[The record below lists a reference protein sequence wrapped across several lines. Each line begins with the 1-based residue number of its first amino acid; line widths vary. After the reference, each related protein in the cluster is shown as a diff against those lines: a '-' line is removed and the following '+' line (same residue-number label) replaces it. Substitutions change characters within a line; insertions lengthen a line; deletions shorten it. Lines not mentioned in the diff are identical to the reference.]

1 MAHTVRRSALI
12 PTLDERS
19 VDAILITRLPN
30 VRYLTGFTG
39 SNAQLIVTAGTSV
52 FFTDGRYTEQSR
64 HEVSDA
70 ELVTYLGVFGEPLAE
85 ACERLGIERLGF
97 EAHDVTVEGLEK
109 LKAASPDVEF
119 VPVGDPV
126 GRLRWVKDPEELEM
140 LREAQ
145 ACSDRAFEDILDILA
160 VGMTERQVS
169 LHLEQALRRG
179 GADALSFESIVAFGE
194 QAAEPHHQPS
204 HRVLEEGDVIKLDFG
219 GLFGGYHADMTRTIA
234 FGSPPP
240 ELRKIHDIVREAQQA
255 GIDAV
260 RPGVTGGEVDAA
272 ARKVI
277 EDAGYGP
284 RFSHGLGHGVGLEIH
299 EGPNF
304 ARAGEDVIPVGA
316 VMTVEPGIYVP
327 GLGGARIE
335 DMVEVVEGGCRVIG
349 TSIRELVEL

>member
-1 MAHTVRRSALI
+1 LI
-12 PTLDERS
+12 TTLDERS

-30 VRYLTGFTG
+30 IRYLTGFTG
-39 SNAQLIVTAGTSV
+39 SNAQVIVTPGTSV
-52 FFTDGRYTEQSR
+52 FFTDGRYTEQSL

-70 ELVTYLGVFGEPLAE
+70 ERVTYLGAFGEPFAE
-85 ACERLGIERLGF
+85 ACGRLGIQRLGF
-97 EAHDVTVEGLEK
+97 EAHDVTVDGLEK

-119 VPVGDPV
+119 VAVGDPV
-126 GRLRWVKDPEELEM
+126 GRLRWVKDQDELEM

-145 ACSDRAFEDILDILA
+145 ACTDRAFDDILDILA

-169 LHLEQALRRG
+169 LNLEQALRRA
-179 GADALSFESIVAFGE
+179 GADGLSFGSIVAFGE
-194 QAAEPHHQPS
+194 KAAEPHHQPS
-204 HRVLEEGDVIKLDFG
+204 YRVLEEGDVITLDFG

-240 ELRKIHDIVREAQQA
+240 ELRKIHDVVREAQQA

-260 RPGVTGGEVDAA
+260 RPGATGGEVDAA

-277 EDAGYGP
+277 EDAGFGP

-304 ARAGEDVIPVGA
+304 ARGGEDVIPVGA
-316 VMTVEPGIYVP
+316 VITVEPGIYVP

-335 DMVEVVEGGCRVIG
+335 DMVEVGEDGCRVIG

>member
-1 MAHTVRRSALI
+1 MRRSALI
-12 PTLDERS
+12 PTLGERS

-39 SNAQLIVTAGTSV
+39 SNAQMIVTDRTSV
-52 FFTDGRYTEQSR
+52 FFTDGRYIEQSR
-64 HEVSDA
+64 HEVPDA
-70 ELVTYLGVFGEPLAE
+70 ERVTYLGAFEEPLAE
-85 ACERLGIERLGF
+85 VCERLGIERLGF
-97 EAHDVTVEGLEK
+97 EAHDVTVDGLEK
-109 LKAASPDVEF
+109 LKAASSGVEF
-119 VPVGDPV
+119 IAVGDPV
-126 GRLRWVKDPEELEM
+126 GRLRWVKDDQEM
-140 LREAQ
+140 ESLREAQ
-145 ACSDRAFEDILDILA
+145 ACTDRAFEDILDILS

-169 LHLEQALRRG
+169 LELEHALRRA
-179 GADALSFESIVAFGE
+179 GADGLSFESIVAFGE
-194 QAAEPHHQPS
+194 QAAEPHHRPT
-204 HRVLEEGDVIKLDFG
+204 HRVLEEGDVIKIDFG

-234 FGSPPP
+234 FGAPPP

-255 GIDAV
+255 GIDSV

-272 ARKVI
+272 ARHVI

-304 ARAGEDVIPVGA
+304 ARGGEDVIPLGA

-335 DMVEVVEGGCRVIG
+335 DMVEVVEDGCRVIG
-349 TSIRELVEL
+349 SSIRELVEL

>member
-1 MAHTVRRSALI
+1 
-12 PTLDERS
+12 

-39 SNAQLIVTAGTSV
+39 SNAQVIVTGQTSV

-64 HEVSDA
+64 HEVPDS
-70 ELVTYLGVFGEPLAE
+70 ERVTYLGAFGEPVAE
-85 ACERLGIERLGF
+85 ACGRLGIGRLGF
-97 EAHDVTVEGLEK
+97 EARDMTVDGLEK
-109 LKAASPDVEF
+109 LRVACPDVEF
-119 VPVGDPV
+119 VAVGDPV
-126 GRLRWVKDPEELEM
+126 GRLRWVKDHEELK
-140 LREAQ
+140 LLGEAQ
-145 ACSDRAFEDILDILA
+145 ACTDRAFEYILDILA

-169 LHLEQALRRG
+169 FELEHALRRAG
-179 GADALSFESIVAFGE
+179 SDGLSFDPIVAFGE

-219 GLFGGYHADMTRTIA
+219 GLFDGYHADMTRTIA

-255 GIDAV
+255 GFDAV
-260 RPGVTGGEVDAA
+260 RPGVTGGEVDSA
-272 ARKVI
+272 ARSVI

-284 RFSHGLGHGVGLEIH
+284 RFAHGLGHGVGLEIH

-304 ARAGEDVIPVGA
+304 ARAGEDVIPLGA

-335 DMVEVVEGGCRVIG
+335 DMVEVVEEGCRVMG
-349 TSIRELVEL
+349 SSIRELVEL

>member
-1 MAHTVRRSALI
+1 MAHAVRRSALI
-12 PTLDERS
+12 TTLDERS

-30 VRYLTGFTG
+30 IRYLTGFTG
-39 SNAQLIVTAGTSV
+39 SNAQVIVTPRTSV
-52 FFTDGRYTEQSR
+52 FLTDGRYTEQSL

-70 ELVTYLGVFGEPLAE
+70 ERVTYLGAFGEPFAE
-85 ACERLGIERLGF
+85 ACGRLGIQRLGF
-97 EAHDVTVEGLEK
+97 EAHDVTVDGLEK
-109 LKAASPDVEF
+109 LKAASHDVEF
-119 VPVGDPV
+119 VAVGDPV
-126 GRLRWVKDPEELEM
+126 GRLRWVKDQDELEM

-145 ACSDRAFEDILDILA
+145 ACTDRAFEDILDILA

-169 LHLEQALRRG
+169 LDLEQALRRA
-179 GADALSFESIVAFGE
+179 GADGLSFGSIVAFGE
-194 QAAEPHHQPS
+194 KTAEPHHQPS
-204 HRVLEEGDVIKLDFG
+204 YRVLEEGDVITLDFG

-240 ELRKIHDIVREAQQA
+240 ELRKIHDVVREAQQA

-260 RPGVTGGEVDAA
+260 RPGTTGGEVDAA

-304 ARAGEDVIPVGA
+304 ARGGDDVIPVGA
-316 VMTVEPGIYVP
+316 VITVEPGIYVP

-335 DMVEVVEGGCRVIG
+335 DMVEVGEDGCRVIG